1 MRVSVFALTLLV
13 AQIPNYNPAG
23 IWESE
28 TGVEY
33 QILQNGADLQVKL
46 VPGSN
51 TKYLQYDVSLK
62 KQDEINTY
70 KGTGTFTAKMEGGKE
85 CKFDTEWLL
94 VIVSPARMFGTTTG
108 IQADKKTCVVKEKS
122 QEPVDLKKKK

>member
-1 MRVSVFALTLLV
+1 MRLPVLALTLLV
-13 AQIPNYNPAG
+13 VQIPKYNPTG

-33 QILQNGADLQVKL
+33 QILENGADLEVKL

-70 KGTGTFTAKMEGGKE
+70 RGTGTFTAKMEGGKE
-85 CKFDTEWLL
+85 
-94 VIVSPARMFGTTTG
+94 
-108 IQADKKTCVVKEKS
+108 
-122 QEPVDLKKKK
+122 